1 MDWSKKWLVDF
12 NAWKTQLVSFDQSNN
27 NDSIDVRMDRSVFE
41 EKSSSKMPGGFD
53 NKPQE
58 YIYCYNEIY
67 NLFNESL
74 FAISKFLKVIKYAE

>member
-1 MDWSKKWLVDF
+1 MIL
-12 NAWKTQLVSFDQSNN
+12 L
-27 NDSIDVRMDRSVFE
+27 MDRSVFE

-74 FAISKFLKVIKYAE
+74 FAISKFLKGLIYTKNYNRRSRMFHGKTTCWKMVI